1 MIGVKFGS
9 LNLQANGIVVTSTDV
24 YSAPSNN
31 IQVDDM
37 AERDGALIVQQRY
50 KSKSFKIEGL
60 LRADS
65 RTAVEQLRD
74 TFITGMSSKNQ
85 AFDIDY
91 AGSIRRYLAS
101 AENIIISDQSI
112 STMSFTVNLLCPDGV
127 GWDVGSTALIA
138 SSNTTAASA
147 LVPITVGGTYKAE
160 PTITVVV
167 NTVTGGTTQTITLG
181 NGETL
186 RSMSVTRTWANGDRL
201 EVNTLQGTVF
211 VNGVAAD
218 FRGQLPSFAP
228 GVGTFSYLDS
238 FTTRDTTIT
247 ASYARRW
254 L

>member
-1 MIGVKFGS
+1 MIGLKFGS
-9 LNLQANGIVVTSTDV
+9 LDLQANGIRVTSTDV

-31 IQVDDM
+31 IQADAL
-37 AERDGALIVQQRY
+37 AERDGSLIVQQRF
-50 KSKSFKIEGL
+50 KSKTFKIEGL
-60 LRADS
+60 LRMDS
-65 RTAVEQLRD
+65 RTEVEQLRD
-74 TFITGMSSKNQ
+74 TFLLGMSQKNQ

-91 AGSIRRYLAS
+91 AGSIRRYLTS

-112 STMSFTVNLLCPDGV
+112 STMAFTVNLLSPDGV
-127 GWDVGSTALIA
+127 GWDIDNSALIA
-138 SSNTTAASA
+138 SSNTTAASS
-147 LVPITVGGTYKAE
+147 LIPITVGGTYKAE
-160 PTITVVV
+160 PTITVMV
-167 NTVTGGTTQTITLG
+167 NTVTGGTNQTITLG

-201 EVNTLQGTVF
+201 EIDSLKGTVF

-228 GVGTFSYLDS
+228 GAGTLSYLDS